1 MAGNETTADK
11 LSSYIWKKQNFT
23 F

>member
-11 LSSYIWKKQNFT
+11 LSSYIWKKT
-23 F
+23 